1 MEETAPDPVP
11 ALAQPPPLLKVTTR
25 PANAS
30 TLDQGD
36 AADADGRER
45 AARLLREQLEREML
59 KRRPDHFV
67 LGVTCRSLG
76 GVPPEL
82 RARVWQE
89 LLGVAR
95 SERLFLDQSI
105 LRVEEDLENQRVISA
120 DACRTRGKD
129 PLFKQQETVE
139 LVAKILTYYCKCRN
153 IRYKQ
158 GMNEVLAPFL
168 LLERDPP
175 LPESVVFQLFYAMID
190 KFLPHVFADREF
202 KSLQCSF
209 QLYRLLMLYHDPE
222 LAQYLDQHD
231 MIPELYVTP
240 WFMTL
245 FARNLSAE
253 LVFCLWDFFL
263 LEEDPFLLHF
273 VAYAL
278 VAANRRHI
286 LEADIATL
294 PQVLSR
300 LTFSSRE
307 ELERICVEALA
318 LSETTPRSFKRDLY
332 AVCYGGFSNETLPFL
347 QHLYAASSL
356 QVYPEELVRNLM
368 NRITNKK
375 NSPHKMRMAMAQ
387 SSNADGDDTSLNPL
401 LSPSSRQS
409 SFSYEREASSSSVF
423 FIVLDCRPLEQYQ
436 ECHLSLS
443 YHIDPEIVASPDA
456 LAVLMKGFARM
467 KGCHFCFVGPSDPSW
482 SAPRSTSNGNIAIT
496 TIARLARGI
505 SGDRATP
512 SVTSPPTAATTSSA
526 TTLLD
531 NFTTEPPVLKA
542 STSNGEPGSLENE
555 IASIGSSG
563 DGSRP
568 RWHEEHVSVTRLVL
582 MFLQKGFEH
591 ISRLNGGFD
600 QLKQEILRMD
610 AFAQEQLLVFAPPP
624 TAIASGS
631 SGAFKLFAKIGLG
644 SRSRAPSSDEANFSE
659 GSGATTDSSVETASA
674 TTASTSTTIKLK
686 APKSIASSSF
696 SQRLLSLKAAAKDA
710 VSNASSSS
718 ALNRSTANNDDQRG
732 EDDSISEHRLVGE
745 EEWLEVCIKTREA
758 LEKSLQYKEVVFQ
771 AGSLG
776 ILFQKSRTSKKFQTV
791 VDSIVPDSQASESQQ
806 IVPGDLLVGVNGQS
820 LADIPFLSVIEMV
833 KDASRPL
840 VLRLQSPKRKKS
852 MDAFDAISIPPAA
865 PTLVSATPHSVCVT
879 WTKLPLP
886 NSRYQLQYAYQSE
899 FHFNP
904 WVPAVMKR
912 QGSSS
917 AAELGTSGI
926 TEHTNGTMVGLDPGQ
941 SLVFRVRCGNGDK
954 WGPYSVSSSAMTT
967 LEKEDAPSF
976 SGAADTP
983 QSSPS
988 SVEETREPRQG
999 PVFLPGVCPSIVEHG
1014 EFFFRVLLSLRA
1026 RKRPEF
1032 DAEKLG
1038 IVFEKGFVI
1047 QCDKRIVAPGTN
1059 QIFVRLAGSGVS
1071 RANNDAA
1078 IGGIVGGEVDDE
1090 GVWAFENTLD
1100 GALVL
1105 ERVAGDAALG
1115 ESPTKTSLAIQEQAK
1130 SVVSSLLSASGI
1142 KSTAAASSGGSSS
1155 SSPNTT
1161 SSTTSAASPNV
1172 VSAPVTVM
1180 LVPPRIL
1187 QVFPAS
1193 ETEIVVTW
1201 DPINEVGVTKYQIQ
1215 YSKDRL
1221 ASMWWTVKQDIDAD
1235 MLKFTVTELLPN
1247 TPYLFRVRGG
1257 SDEYGWGPYS
1267 EPSAS
1272 CRTSPLAVAAPDS
1285 DRSRET
1291 SEGDSV
1297 ADDSATE
1304 AAAATAPP
1312 ALGSS
1317 GSRGK
1322 TRPSV
1327 PSIFSSSN
1335 NGSSNSLRTG
1345 STILDK
1351 AVAVAA
1357 RLTSSRRR
1365 SLSSNSVD
1373 TASSSAVTCYSKG
1386 DDTGDAGDE
1395 SSGYSENSVDDL
1407 TIIPQYVNLAKWKES
1422 SGGACKDFRF
1432 YHAAKYEPRR
1442 SKSVEQK
1449 RGDNN
1454 EEGAGS
1460 TASGCE
1466 YHEQD
1471 LERVGERELVLTP
1484 GALLLLN
1491 SWASSREEI
1500 SLVEENRPLSSIQRV
1515 ASISG
1520 LNNSVVFE
1528 FTVSGQ

>member
-1 MEETAPDPVP
+1 MEEAARD
-11 ALAQPPPLLKVTTR
+11 ALAAPGPPPPLLTVTTR
-25 PANAS
+25 PVGLTRAEGVETPN
-30 TLDQGD
+30 DDEDEEQ
-36 AADADGRER
+36 AATR
-45 AARLLREQLEREML
+45 AARLLREQLAREML

-95 SERLFLDQSI
+95 SERLLLDQSI

-120 DACRTRGKD
+120 DASRTRGRD
-129 PLFKQQETVE
+129 PRFQQPETVE
-139 LVAKILTYYCKCRN
+139 LVAKILTYYCKCRSV
-153 IRYKQ
+153 RYKQ

-168 LLERDPP
+168 LLESDPP
-175 LPESVVFQLFYAMID
+175 LPESAVFQLFYAMID

-209 QLYRLLMLYHDPE
+209 QLYRLLLLYHDPE
-222 LAQYLDQHD
+222 LSHYLDQHD

-278 VAANRRHI
+278 VAANRRQI
-286 LEADIATL
+286 LDADVAML

-300 LTFSSRE
+300 LTFHSRQE
-307 ELERICVEALA
+307 MERICADALA
-318 LSETTPRSFKRDLY
+318 LSDTTPRSFKRDLY
-332 AVCYGGFSNETLPFL
+332 SVCYGGFSSETAPLL
-347 QHLYAASSL
+347 QHLYGASSL

-368 NRITNKK
+368 NRLTNKK
-375 NSPHKMRMAMAQ
+375 NSPHKMRVAMAK
-387 SSNADGDDTSLNPL
+387 SASPEADDTSLNPL

-409 SFSYEREASSSSVF
+409 SFSYEREASSASVF

-456 LAVLMKGFARM
+456 LAVLMKGFSRM

-482 SAPRSTSNGNIAIT
+482 SAPQSSSNGNIAIT

-512 SVTSPPTAATTSSA
+512 SVTAASAATATPNA
-526 TTLLD
+526 TTLDKL
-531 NFTTEPPVLKA
+531 TTEPPVLKA

-555 IASIGSSG
+555 IASIGSSS
-563 DGSRP
+563 DGRP
-568 RWHEEHVSVTRLVL
+568 RWHEEHASVTRLVL
-582 MFLQKGFEH
+582 IFLQKGFEH

-610 AFAQEQLLVFAPPP
+610 SFTQEQLLVFAPPP
-624 TAIASGS
+624 TAAASGS

-644 SRSRAPSSDEANFSE
+644 SRSRAPSSDEANFNESSGSPADMTAE
-659 GSGATTDSSVETASA
+659 SSGSTSGSGSTA
-674 TTASTSTTIKLK
+674 KLK
-686 APKSIASSSF
+686 ATKSISSTSF
-696 SQRLLSLKAAAKDA
+696 SQRFLSLKAAAKDA
-710 VSNASSSS
+710 VASASSSS
-718 ALNRSTANNDDQRG
+718 ALTRNATSSGDQRE
-732 EDDSISEHRLVGE
+732 EDDAVSESRLVGE

-771 AGSLG
+771 EGSLG

-791 VDSIVPDSQASESQQ
+791 VDSIVPDSQASDSQQ
-806 IVPGDLLVGVNGQS
+806 IVPGDFLVGVNGQS

-852 MDAFDAISIPPAA
+852 MDALDAISIPPAA

-912 QGSSS
+912 QGSSG

-941 SLVFRVRCGNGDK
+941 ALVFRVRCGNGDK

-967 LEKEDAPSF
+967 LEKDDSATVA
-976 SGAADTP
+976 GDTP
-983 QSSPS
+983 QSSPRNAGES
-988 SVEETREPRQG
+988 SEPRQG

-1014 EFFFRVLLSLRA
+1014 EFYFRVLLSLRA

-1032 DAEKLG
+1032 DAEKLD
-1038 IVFEKGFVI
+1038 IVFEKGFI
-1047 QCDKRIVAPGTN
+1047 LQCDKRIVAPGTN
-1059 QIFVRLAGSGVS
+1059 QIFVRLVGSGAS
-1071 RANNDAA
+1071 RTNNDAA
-1078 IGGIVGGEVDDE
+1078 IGGIVGSEMDDE

-1105 ERVAGDAALG
+1105 ERVAADAARS
-1115 ESPTKTSLAIQEQAK
+1115 ENSSKPSIAIQEQAK
-1130 SVVSSLLSASGI
+1130 AVVSSLLSASGI
-1142 KSTAAASSGGSSS
+1142 KPNSAANGGGSGGSTS

-1161 SSTTSAASPNV
+1161 SSTTSSASPNV
-1172 VSAPVTVM
+1172 ASAPVAMT

-1201 DPINEVGVTKYQIQ
+1201 DPINDVGVKKYQIQ

-1221 ASMWWTVKQDIDAD
+1221 AAMWWTVKQDIDGD

-1247 TPYLFRVRGG
+1247 TSYLFRVRGG
-1257 SDEYGWGPYS
+1257 SDEFGWGPYS
-1267 EPSAS
+1267 EPSSS
-1272 CRTSPLAVAAPDS
+1272 CRTSPLVNTSRDNDS
-1285 DRSRET
+1285 SQGA
-1291 SEGDSV
+1291 SESDST
-1297 ADDSATE
+1297 ADDSVTNVVAT
-1304 AAAATAPP
+1304 TPP
-1312 ALGSS
+1312 SLGSTS
-1317 GSRGK
+1317 SRTK
-1322 TRPSV
+1322 IRSSV
-1327 PSIFSSSN
+1327 FASN
-1335 NGSSNSLRTG
+1335 NGSSSSLRTG

-1357 RLTSSRRR
+1357 RLASSRRR

-1373 TASSSAVTCYSKG
+1373 TASSSAATRDSK
-1386 DDTGDAGDE
+1386 DDDAGGAGDE

-1407 TIIPQYVNLAKWKES
+1407 AAIPQYVNLAKWKES
-1422 SGGACKDFRF
+1422 SDGASKDFRF
-1432 YHAAKYEPRR
+1432 YHAAKFEAQRGKADGERR
-1442 SKSVEQK
+1442 
-1449 RGDNN
+1449 GLADNN
-1454 EEGAGS
+1454 VDTKSEVSAI
-1460 TASGCE
+1460 ARE

-1484 GALLLLN
+1484 SALLVLN
-1491 SWASSREEI
+1491 SWASSREGI
-1500 SLVEENRPLSSIQRV
+1500 SLVEENRPLPSIQRITSV
-1515 ASISG
+1515 AG
-1520 LNNSVVFE
+1520 LDNSVVFE
-1528 FTVSGQ
+1528 FAVR